1 MSRFIRMGANCI
13 VNLQNVITIAQNSNK
28 IKIYYNVSSGAIFHI
43 MGNGGGGSNVE
54 SDEFTYNS
62 ETDAKKVFDVI
73 AKITNADNKN

>member
-1 MSRFIRMGANCI
+1 MSRFIRMGTNCI
-13 VNLQNVITIAQNSNK
+13 VNIQNVTTIAQNANK

-62 ETDAKKVFDVI
+62 EADAKAALNEILKFANSD
-73 AKITNADNKN
+73 KN

>member
-1 MSRFIRMGANCI
+1 MGANCI
-13 VNLQNVITIAQNSNK
+13 VNLQNVTTIAQTANK

-62 ETDAKKVFDVI
+62 DADAKAVFNEILTFANSD
-73 AKITNADNKN
+73 KN